1 MDANTVIGLIIGLI
15 VGLLAGAA
23 GAWLWWRFGAAGDG
37 ADARRQAEYRE
48 EVADHFV
55 KTAELVN
62 RLTDSY
68 KEVFDHLRDGAGR
81 LVDEETLRQ
90 RLAHE
95 EDKDVTLHLIGYG
108 TTKTGNRPTG
118 EAPGTEP
125 GPRGSTADPQKSPGD
140 EGASGKPG
148 GQGR

>member
-1 MDANTVIGLIIGLI
+1 MDANTVIGLVTGLI
-15 VGLLAGAA
+15 VGLVAGAA
-23 GAWLWWRFGAAGDG
+23 GAWLWWRFGTAGDG
-37 ADARRQAEYRE
+37 ADSRRQAEYRE

-68 KEVFDHLRDGAGR
+68 KEVFDHLRDGAGK

-108 TTKTGNRPTG
+108 STKTGNRPAG
-118 EAPGTEP
+118 RAPGSES
-125 GPRGSTADPQKSPGD
+125 GPRGSATEKQESPGSED
-140 EGASGKPG
+140 ASGKPG
-148 GQGR
+148 GRGR

>member
-1 MDANTVIGLIIGLI
+1 MDVNTVIGLVTGLI
-15 VGLLAGAA
+15 VGLVAGAA
-23 GAWLWWRFGAAGDG
+23 GAWLWWRFGMAGDG
-37 ADARRQAEYRE
+37 ADSRRQAEYRE

-68 KEVFDHLRDGAGR
+68 KKVFDHLRDGAGK

-95 EDKDVTLHLIGYG
+95 EDKDVTLHLIGY
-108 TTKTGNRPTG
+108 R
-118 EAPGTEP
+118 EP
-125 GPRGSTADPQKSPGD
+125 AAGKKSPGARSTGSRD
-140 EGASGKPG
+140 SGKAGDTGRG
-148 GQGR
+148 GSA

>member
-1 MDANTVIGLIIGLI
+1 MDANTLIGLITGLI
-15 VGLLAGAA
+15 VGLLAGVA
-23 GAWLWWRFGAAGDG
+23 GTWLWWRFGASSDG
-37 ADARRQAEYRE
+37 ADSKRQAEYQE

-68 KEVFDHLRDGAGR
+68 KEVFDHLRDGAGK

-108 TTKTGNRPTG
+108 TTKTENRPAGKT
-118 EAPGTEP
+118 PGTKP
-125 GPRGSTADPQKSPGD
+125 GPKGPTTDTQKSPGN
-140 EGASGKPG
+140 EGASRKPG
-148 GQGR
+148 EQGR

>member
-1 MDANTVIGLIIGLI
+1 MDASTITILIIGFA
-15 VGLLAGAA
+15 VGVAAGAGAA
-23 GAWLWWRFGAAGDG
+23 WLWARFSGKQSGPDAKQQAA
-37 ADARRQAEYRE
+37 YRE

-95 EDKDVTLHLIGYG
+95 EDKDVTLHLIGYRESESADEPS
-108 TTKTGNRPTG
+108 KNPPDRDS
-118 EAPGTEP
+118 EA
-125 GPRGSTADPQKSPGD
+125 RTAGD
-140 EGASGKPG
+140 A
-148 GQGR
+148 GRDG

>member
-1 MDANTVIGLIIGLI
+1 MDASTITILIIGLA
-15 VGLLAGAA
+15 VGLLAGAG
-23 GAWLWWRFGAAGDG
+23 GAWIWARFSGKGSTP
-37 ADARRQAEYRE
+37 DARQQAAYRE

-81 LVDEETLRQ
+81 LVDEDTLRE

-95 EDKDVTLHLIGYG
+95 EDKDVTLHLIGYRESG
-108 TTKTGNRPTG
+108 
-118 EAPGTEP
+118 
-125 GPRGSTADPQKSPGD
+125 PGD
-140 EGASGKPG
+140 ETAPEPRGPESGTG
-148 GQGR
+148 DAGNEERER

>member
-1 MDANTVIGLIIGLI
+1 MDANTLIGLITGLI
-15 VGLLAGAA
+15 FGLLAGAA
-23 GAWLWWRFGAAGDG
+23 GTWLWWRFGASGDG
-37 ADARRQAEYRE
+37 ADSKRQAEYQE

-81 LVDEETLRQ
+81 LVDEQTLRE

-95 EDKDVTLHLIGYG
+95 ENKDVTLHLIGYRDG
-108 TTKTGNRPTG
+108 GARKGPQ
-118 EAPGTEP
+118 EP
-125 GPRGSTADPQKSPGD
+125 GSPAGVGKGSGSGD
-140 EGASGKPG
+140 S
-148 GQGR
+148 